1 MAMTFAAQPAA
12 LDAASVLNPNNAPYF
27 VNGKWVFTKDGKPRK
42 PGALRHLPPLPEDW
56 DEWPEDML
64 AFFDDLQN
72 KPWDDNAFDQL
83 A

>member
-1 MAMTFAAQPAA
+1 MP
-12 LDAASVLNPNNAPYF
+12 NPNNAPYF

-42 PGALRHLPPLPEDW
+42 PGALRYLPPLPEDW
-56 DEWPEDML
+56 DHWPEDML

-72 KPWDDNAFDQL
+72 TPWDDNAFDQL